1 MNKLLLNFF
10 VLCFVHTID
19 CLWKRRKEGWDSGL
33 HMGVQTERVVCC
45 SNLLIWRYFCG
56 QKEAVRE
63 GAVVVRHL
71 HQLSLAVAGWLMNV
85 HSLFRPLLFAL

>member
-1 MNKLLLNFF
+1 
-10 VLCFVHTID
+10 
-19 CLWKRRKEGWDSGL
+19 
-33 HMGVQTERVVCC
+33 MGVRTERVVCC